1 MVLRVKGQPLRIPLL
16 ISSIKGIYSTAADM
30 MTFLRQLVQHKVFQN
45 PMTLATMQSH
55 WLRFGFPLDR
65 AALRSPG
72 WPIEYAMG
80 TMRFRLPRIFTPT
93 KPMPSILGHTGSTG
107 CWLFH
112 CPELNM
118 FISGSVDEV
127 TASAVPFRIVPEI
140 LNVIRE

>member
-1 MVLRVKGQPLRIPLL
+1 
-16 ISSIKGIYSTAADM
+16 
-30 MTFLRQLVQHKVFQN
+30 
-45 PMTLATMQSH
+45 
-55 WLRFGFPLDR
+55 
-65 AALRSPG
+65 
-72 WPIEYAMG
+72 
-80 TMRFRLPRIFTPT
+80 MRFRLPRIFTPT